1 MTERIEMIESQ
12 PYPYP
17 AIDPVQWANL
27 MSVWTPELQAALVQ
41 ANTAMSEHLKK
52 MQADIALMDDDAL
65 RLALG
70 EDTLAWTARMNAD
83 CSRWSTEDRDRTRE
97 AERGLM
103 SRMGFIRDE
112 MARRGIYNPNADYT
126 YAVRMRWLEKEA
138 AENVERARRISR
150 YLPWRSAEKDYGI

>member
-1 MTERIEMIESQ
+1 MSDSQ

-27 MSVWTPELQAALVQ
+27 QSEWTPERVASLVR
-41 ANTAMSEHLKK
+41 ANTAMIEHLKK
-52 MQADIALMDDDAL
+52 MRADIAQMDDDGL

-70 EDTLAWTARMNAD
+70 EETLGWTGLMNAD
-83 CSRWSTEDRDRTRE
+83 CSRWSTEDRERTRE
-97 AERGLM
+97 AEMDLM

-126 YAVRMRWLEKEA
+126 YAVRMRWVEMSK
-138 AENVERARRISR
+138 AENAERARRISR
-150 YLPWRSAEKDYGI
+150 YLPWRNTEKDYGI